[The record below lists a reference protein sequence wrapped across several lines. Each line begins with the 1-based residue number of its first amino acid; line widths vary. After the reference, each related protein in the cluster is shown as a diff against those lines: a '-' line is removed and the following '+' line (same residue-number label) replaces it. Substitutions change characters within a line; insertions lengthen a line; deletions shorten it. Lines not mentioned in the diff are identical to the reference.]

1 MAWCVAQT
9 GSSAQSSVEALNPA
23 AKLMS
28 QISRGKGPICTRI
41 HADPRPS
48 TNMKVWLWEV
58 EFVDIE
64 LRAKILLIGS

>member
-9 GSSAQSSVEALNPA
+9 GPSAQSSVEALNPA
-23 AKLMS
+23 AKLEL
-28 QISRGKGPICTRI
+28 QISRARI
-41 HADPRPS
+41 HAYARLS

-64 LRAKILLIGS
+64 LRAIILLIGS